1 MFQLSWLRLWS
12 ARKSSRARK
21 RQRPSWILEVLDDRL
36 LLSALT
42 PAQVSHAYGVDQ
54 IMFGSI
60 KGDGTGQT
68 IAIIDAYDA
77 PNIISDLA
85 AFDAAFGIQNV
96 DGKGAAVVT
105 KATPQGTPAYNANWA
120 EEITLD
126 VEWAHAMAP
135 GAHILLVE
143 ASSNSLTGLLGAVD
157 YARNQAG
164 VSVVSMSWGA
174 GEFSSETSYDSYFTT
189 PTGHA
194 GVTFIASSGDVGGVT
209 EWPAVSPNV
218 VSIGGTSLFTDA
230 LGNYSSESAWGG
242 SGGGISAYESKPG
255 FQSTVTQSSTKRTGP
270 DVSWVADPGTGV
282 YIVFNGGMTVVGGTS
297 AGAPQWAG
305 LVAIADTRV
314 TSGAECIT
322 ARKVSVHTQGQ
333 HSLFLMTSGLRS
345 VRDKVVTYFE
355 DVLESGDT
363 EFDRLYKAVNALA
376 EQVRR
381 VAAEDKE
388 ALEAANLRFNLY
400 ALIGGQMK
408 HDREHKL
415 YLLYPQANWVE
426 VGPGTPYSIIGETGY
441 GKPILDRTLKYS
453 DSMPFALKVGCL
465 AFDSTRISAANVDFP
480 IDIVVYRRDS
490 FEIIE
495 HLIFFRRLQLR
506 GLRFS
511 ISRPLLE
518 RLSVPRPS
526 SARRAPR

>member
-1 MFQLSWLRLWS
+1 MTFC
-12 ARKSSRARK
+12 
-21 RQRPSWILEVLDDRL
+21 
-36 LLSALT
+36 
-42 PAQVSHAYGVDQ
+42 
-54 IMFGSI
+54 M
-60 KGDGTGQT
+60 
-68 IAIIDAYDA
+68 
-77 PNIISDLA
+77 A
-85 AFDAAFGIQNV
+85 AKVHD
-96 DGKGAAVVT
+96 
-105 KATPQGTPAYNANWA
+105 
-120 EEITLD
+120 
-126 VEWAHAMAP
+126 
-135 GAHILLVE
+135 
-143 ASSNSLTGLLGAVD
+143 
-157 YARNQAG
+157 
-164 VSVVSMSWGA
+164 
-174 GEFSSETSYDSYFTT
+174 
-189 PTGHA
+189 
-194 GVTFIASSGDVGGVT
+194 
-209 EWPAVSPNV
+209 
-218 VSIGGTSLFTDA
+218 
-230 LGNYSSESAWGG
+230 
-242 SGGGISAYESKPG
+242 
-255 FQSTVTQSSTKRTGP
+255 
-270 DVSWVADPGTGV
+270 
-282 YIVFNGGMTVVGGTS
+282 
-297 AGAPQWAG
+297 G

-314 TSGAECIT
+314 TSGSECIT

-480 IDIVVYRRDS
+480 IDIAVYRRDS

-495 HLIFFRRLQLR
+495 HRYEKNDLID
-506 GLRFS
+506 
-511 ISRPLLE
+511 ISNWWQE
-518 RLSVPRPS
+518 RLRESVRLLPS
-526 SARRAPR
+526 HWISAVFPEPEEAGGGPTIPISSGGPT